1 MNITGGCKRL
11 VFYFRLPAQ
20 IAISPRFRRS
30 ETMHVTNDS
39 SFSDK
44 VTENMPAFT
53 FIVDRRSFYVR
64 GLHIGVVN
72 MEVGKSGSNCNIA
85 LSRLHVFS
93 CLRGVFTNKNITGGI
108 IHQRKRIVV

>member
-64 GLHIGVVN
+64 GLH
-72 MEVGKSGSNCNIA
+72 MEVEESGSNCNIA
-85 LSRLHVFS
+85 PSSLHVFS
-93 CLRGVFTNKNITGGI
+93 RLSGVFTNKN
-108 IHQRKRIVV
+108 RKD